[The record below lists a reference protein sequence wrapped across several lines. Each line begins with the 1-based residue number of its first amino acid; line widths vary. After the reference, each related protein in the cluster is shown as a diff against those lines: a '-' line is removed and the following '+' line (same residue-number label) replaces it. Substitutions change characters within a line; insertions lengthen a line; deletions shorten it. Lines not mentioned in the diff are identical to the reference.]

1 MQIKGAHDFLID
13 KLKTIYEEG
22 EAKSIA
28 RIVMEDAFQV
38 FNQNRVGELTTA
50 QAQRFEAIL
59 NRLLQKEPVQY
70 VLGEA
75 DFYGLKFKVDQRVL
89 IPRQETEELV
99 HWICESV
106 DKQASLRIL
115 DIGTGSGCIPIT
127 LKTQLPNAEVH
138 ALDVS
143 SEALTL
149 AQENALL
156 NQQKVHF
163 HKVNILDKSQWFAL
177 PNFDIIVSN
186 PPYIPHKESHLI
198 PDWVKEYEPSL
209 ALFVADDEPLL
220 FYDAIADFALSKLTE
235 KGSLF
240 FESNEFYAQSVKV
253 LLEAKKMQNIEL
265 KKDLN
270 GKERMLKG
278 TFL

>member
-1 MQIKGAHDFLID
+1 MQIKKAYELMINQ
-13 KLKTIYEEG
+13 LKTIYEEG
-22 EAKSIA
+22 ESKSIA
-28 RIVMEDAFQV
+28 RIVFEDAFQV
-38 FNQNRVGELTTA
+38 FNTNRIGELSERQT
-50 QAQRFEAIL
+50 QRFEEVL
-59 NRLLQKEPVQY
+59 NRLVQREPVQY

-99 HWICESV
+99 HWILESV
-106 DKQASLRIL
+106 DKEAALRIL

-127 LKTQLPNAEVH
+127 LKTKLPAAEIH

-143 SEALTL
+143 PEALAL
-149 AQENALL
+149 AQENADLH
-156 NQQKVHF
+156 QKEIHF
-163 HKVNILDKSQWFAL
+163 HEVDILDKSAWTTL
-177 PNFDIIVSN
+177 PDFDVIVSN

-198 PDWVKEYEPSL
+198 PDWVKEYEPNL
-209 ALFVADDEPLL
+209 ALFVTNDKPLV
-220 FYDAIADFALSKLTE
+220 FYDTIAAFALSKL
-235 KGSLF
+235 KANSSLF

-253 LLEAKKMQNIEL
+253 ILEAKNMRNIEV

-278 TFL
+278 MIQ